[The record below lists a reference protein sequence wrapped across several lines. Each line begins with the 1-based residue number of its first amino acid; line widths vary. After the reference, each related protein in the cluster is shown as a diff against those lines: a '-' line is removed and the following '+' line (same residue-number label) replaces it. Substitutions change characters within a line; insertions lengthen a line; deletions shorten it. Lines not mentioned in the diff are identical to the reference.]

1 VHSIRNGC
9 LLCHHHHRLMHEG
22 GWRVV
27 IDPTTG
33 RPCFQDPDGHWHGAE
48 PSALQLATLATT
60 ARSP

>member
-1 VHSIRNGC
+1 
-9 LLCHHHHRLMHEG
+9 MHEG